1 MKQNFK
7 VLLLLD
13 KIMYVKKDCC
23 NFFLLQLNQILRLN
37 LNKGWVGFMVFNAT
51 VNNISVISWR
61 SALLVEETGENH
73 RPAVSHIMLYRV
85 HLA

>member
-7 VLLLLD
+7 VLLLLADD
-13 KIMYVKKDCC
+13 KIMYVKKDCR

-61 SALLVEETGENH
+61 SALLVEETEY
-73 RPAVSHIMLYRV
+73 PEKTIDL
-85 HLA
+85 L

>member
-1 MKQNFK
+1 MLSFDHWYLAMKQNFK
-7 VLLLLD
+7 VLLLLADD

-51 VNNISVISWR
+51 VNNISAISKI
-61 SALLVEETGENH
+61 LLVI
-73 RPAVSHIMLYRV
+73 AI
-85 HLA
+85 